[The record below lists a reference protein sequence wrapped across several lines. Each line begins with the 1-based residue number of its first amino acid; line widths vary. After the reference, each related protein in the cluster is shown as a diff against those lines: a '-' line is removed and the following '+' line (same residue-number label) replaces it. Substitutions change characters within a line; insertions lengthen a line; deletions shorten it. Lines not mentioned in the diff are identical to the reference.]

1 MGQGAMLRIYNGTP
15 MNVRKTQGGPGYQ
28 MNAWGPPDN
37 VNAKSAQQFYFE
49 FNQGF
54 GKEPGDDKAEVW
66 YNLDSTSLSCKI
78 TASGSND
85 TGMFYLNFQLGWS
98 NSDIHP
104 SSLPYYIFW
113 HSGMDKWKL
122 IDHDSHSISD
132 NIEDGDD
139 GKYQIYELKLVQIR
153 AFCKDDQEAINVGTA
168 LVDDNQSS
176 QVFQS
181 FINRVNNNI
190 K

>member
-1 MGQGAMLRIYNGTP
+1 
-15 MNVRKTQGGPGYQ
+15 
-28 MNAWGPPDN
+28 
-37 VNAKSAQQFYFE
+37 
-49 FNQGF
+49 
-54 GKEPGDDKAEVW
+54 
-66 YNLDSTSLSCKI
+66 
-78 TASGSND
+78 
-85 TGMFYLNFQLGWS
+85 
-98 NSDIHP
+98 
-104 SSLPYYIFW
+104 
-113 HSGMDKWKL
+113 MDKWKL